1 MRYNDFV
8 PGAFSRLCRDLVRPV
23 RGIEGESILL
33 QSKGAAVMK
42 IKDGDQL
49 IGKAGEY
56 DIELTVTKV
65 CKGDVCWTECEA
77 DLQCDGQ
84 PMMPIVAGNR
94 LTDRRPRQEPSRSSP

>member
-1 MRYNDFV
+1 
-8 PGAFSRLCRDLVRPV
+8 
-23 RGIEGESILL
+23 
-33 QSKGAAVMK
+33 MK

-94 LTDRRPRQEPSRSSP
+94 LTDRRPRQEPSRSPY